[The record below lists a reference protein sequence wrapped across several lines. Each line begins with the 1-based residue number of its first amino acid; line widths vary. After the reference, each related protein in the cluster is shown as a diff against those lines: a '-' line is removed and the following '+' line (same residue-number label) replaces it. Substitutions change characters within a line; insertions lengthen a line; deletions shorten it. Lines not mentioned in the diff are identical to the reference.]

1 MSGRMIFLNLPVRDL
16 PTARAFYE
24 ALGFRVN
31 EYSSDDE
38 QVAVAIDDTIVVTLV
53 TRDRF
58 AERVGGEVGDP
69 ARATTVINSLTATDR
84 AEVDD
89 LVARALAAGGT
100 SAASARENGAAYAGS
115 FADPDGHVWEF
126 LAMEPVHVID

>member
-89 LVARALAAGGT
+89 LVARALTAGGT
-100 SAASARENGAAYAGS
+100 SAAPARENGAAYAGS

>member
-16 PTARAFYE
+16 PTARAFYD

-58 AERVGGEVGDP
+58 AERVGGEVGEP

-100 SAASARENGAAYAGS
+100 SAAPARENGAAYAGS

>member
-16 PTARAFYE
+16 PTARGFYE

-31 EYSSDDE
+31 EYSSNE
-38 QVAVAIDDTIVVTLV
+38 QQVAVSVDDNIVVTLV
-53 TRDRF
+53 TRERF
-58 AERVGGEVGDP
+58 AERIGGEVGDP
-69 ARATTVINSLTATDR
+69 AGSTAVIMSLTATDR

-89 LVARALAAGGT
+89 LIARALAAGGT
-100 SAASARENGAAYAGS
+100 STAPAREEGAAYAGG
-115 FADPDGHVWEF
+115 FADPDGHVWEI